1 LLKTPEKGCPPKQR
15 TELVLQAT
23 KEGCVCVQAYF
34 LSYYL
39 IPVYLANPIFIVQNM
54 THYTPT
60 NNELEKNKEVV
71 TGLEYIANEAIDKYL
86 VEAETAWQPSDFLP
100 DMSSREAFNEI
111 KELQQRAAGLPD
123 GVITSLV
130 GNMITE
136 EALPTYTTYF
146 NLLEGVNEERSMTS
160 PQGWARWSRKWTA
173 EENRHG
179 DLLNKYLF
187 LSGRA
192 DMHQVEVTIH
202 NLLANGFDPQT
213 EGDPYQ
219 AFIYTS
225 FQERATRISH
235 VNTGKLADRG
245 GDAVLARICKTIAGD
260 EARHEKAYKT
270 FMAKVFEID
279 PNGAMLAFEKMMKKQ
294 IAMPAIMMD
303 NSPVDNLFT
312 RFSAITQKL
321 GIYTTFDYAAI
332 IKHLTELWKVE
343 SVTGLNSYAAKAQ
356 DYLSTLADRY
366 RRIAE
371 RMKEPETVK
380 LAWLVQ

>member
-1 LLKTPEKGCPPKQR
+1 MMHFTPG
-15 TELVLQAT
+15 
-23 KEGCVCVQAYF
+23 
-34 LSYYL
+34 
-39 IPVYLANPIFIVQNM
+39 
-54 THYTPT
+54 
-60 NNELEKNKEVV
+60 NNELEKNKEVISGMEQV
-71 TGLEYIANEAIDKYL
+71 ANEAIDKYL

-100 DMSSREAFNEI
+100 EMSAPDALQEI
-111 KELQQRAAGLPD
+111 KLLQQRAAGLPD
-123 GVITSLV
+123 GVLTSLV

-146 NLLEGVNEERSMTS
+146 NLIEGVNEDRSMTS
-160 PQGWARWSRKWTA
+160 DKGWVRWSRKWTA

-192 DMHQVEVTIH
+192 DMRQVEITIH

-235 VNTGKLADRG
+235 VNTGKLADKS
-245 GDAVLARICKTIAGD
+245 GDDVLSRICKTIAGD

-270 FMAKVFEID
+270 FMSKIFEID
-279 PNGAMLAFEKMMKKQ
+279 PNGALLAFEKMMKKQ

-303 NSPVDNLFT
+303 TSPVDNLFT

-332 IKHLTELWKVE
+332 IKHLTELWKIE
-343 SVTGLNSYAAKAQ
+343 TLTGLNDYAARAQ

>member
-1 LLKTPEKGCPPKQR
+1 MTHLTPEVV
-15 TELVLQAT
+15 E
-23 KEGCVCVQAYF
+23 
-34 LSYYL
+34 
-39 IPVYLANPIFIVQNM
+39 I
-54 THYTPT
+54 
-60 NNELEKNKEVV
+60 EKNKEVIS
-71 TGLEYIANEAIDKYL
+71 GMEDIANEAIDKYL
-86 VEAETAWQPSDFLP
+86 LEAETAWQPSDFLP
-100 DMSSREAFNEI
+100 DMSEPEALQQI
-111 KELQQRAAGLPD
+111 RELQERAAGLPA
-123 GVITSLV
+123 GVLTSLV

-146 NLLEGVNEERSMTS
+146 NLIQGVNEERSMIS
-160 PQGWARWSRKWTA
+160 DKGWVRWSRKWTA

-179 DLLNKYLF
+179 DLLNKYLY

-192 DMHQVEVTIH
+192 DMRQVEITIH
-202 NLLANGFDPQT
+202 NLLQNGFDPQT
-213 EGDPYQ
+213 NGDPYQ

-245 GDAVLARICKTIAGD
+245 GDTVLARICKTIAGD

-270 FMAKVFEID
+270 FMSKIFEVD
-279 PNGAMLAFEKMMKKQ
+279 PNGALLAFEKMMKKQ

-303 NSPVDNLFT
+303 KDTAPPDNLFT

-332 IKHLTELWKVE
+332 IKHLTELWQVE
-343 SVTGLNSYAAKAQ
+343 TLTGLNSYAAKAQ

>member
-1 LLKTPEKGCPPKQR
+1 MTRLTPE
-15 TELVLQAT
+15 
-23 KEGCVCVQAYF
+23 
-34 LSYYL
+34 
-39 IPVYLANPIFIVQNM
+39 LA
-54 THYTPT
+54 
-60 NNELEKNKEVV
+60 ELEKNKEVIS
-71 TGLEYIANEAIDKYL
+71 GIENIAHEAIEKYL

-100 DMSSREAFNEI
+100 DMSSQEALKEI
-111 KELQQRAAGLPD
+111 KELQERAAGLPD

-146 NLLEGVNEERSMTS
+146 NLIEGVNEEKNYTS
-160 PQGWARWSRKWTA
+160 DRGWVKWSRKWTA

-179 DLLNKYLF
+179 DLLNKYLY
-187 LSGRA
+187 LTGRA
-192 DMHQVEVTIH
+192 DMRQVEITIH
-202 NLLANGFDPQT
+202 NLLQNGFDPKT
-213 EGDPYQ
+213 DGDPYQ

-235 VNTGKLADRG
+235 VNTGKLADRN
-245 GDAVLARICKTIAGD
+245 GDAVLAKICKTIAGD

-270 FMAKVFEID
+270 FMAKVFEVD

-321 GIYTTFDYAAI
+321 GIYTTFDYASI
-332 IKHLTELWKVE
+332 IKHLTELWKIE
-343 SVTGLNSYAAKAQ
+343 TVTGLNSYAAKAQ
-356 DYLSTLADRY
+356 EYLSTLPDRY